1 MDLTGEYGLTA
12 GMFTYGP
19 GRIPPPAHLGLPD
32 TLIKG
37 SFTPGL
43 VGLITPA
50 RQAKRVYIGNI
61 TSAMK
66 ESDIKAFFEKLM
78 RERSL
83 ASDRPGNVV
92 ELVQLNTEKLYGFVE
107 VSPSIHYLRKADA
120 SSARLQKPQ
129 PPSLSTASSSR
140 TRSSA

>member
-1 MDLTGEYGLTA
+1 
-12 GMFTYGP
+12 MFTYGP

-50 RQAKRVYIGNI
+50 RQAKRVYIGNV
-61 TSAMK
+61 TSAMTEK
-66 ESDIKAFFEKLM
+66 DVEAFFEKMM

-107 VSPSIHYLRKADA
+107 VS
-120 SSARLQKPQ
+120 
-129 PPSLSTASSSR
+129 
-140 TRSSA
+140 